1 MLFMLYTIFELW
13 ITTTSVPAYD
23 QVSLYT
29 LNVNINTHIYIY
41 TYILCICPI
50 YMYMRVY
57 SVHALCT
64 GGGGITTTSVPVN
77 EHGSLYT
84 LYIYTHSILTLFIL
98 DIYSAN
104 IYIYIY

>member
-1 MLFMLYTIFELW
+1 
-13 ITTTSVPAYD
+13 
-23 QVSLYT
+23 
-29 LNVNINTHIYIY
+29 
-41 TYILCICPI
+41 
-50 YMYMRVY
+50 MRVY

-104 IYIYIY
+104 IYIYILNGSWFPARKPFSITDISSLPAPWWPLRPGSALAVEKRGSILVLECDGQI